1 MTYSLIEI
9 SDFVGQRAS
18 PLFCFTVVHAA
29 QPVNDNM
36 QFHFSFVTVQN
47 NKDKFGQT

>member
-1 MTYSLIEI
+1 MKNSLVEI
-9 SDFVGQRAS
+9 SDFVGQRES
-18 PLFCFTVVHAA
+18 HLFCFTVVHAA

-36 QFHFSFVTVQN
+36 QFPFFLCYSS